1 MESGFLVRLA
11 SGLVIPWATN
21 PDPNWRMRRAE
32 SLLAGRRCELDE
44 AVFQRRCSWTHQ
56 VFGGLAAATSS
67 IRVLS

>member
-44 AVFQRRCSWTHQ
+44 AVF
-56 VFGGLAAATSS
+56 LTSM
-67 IRVLS
+67 